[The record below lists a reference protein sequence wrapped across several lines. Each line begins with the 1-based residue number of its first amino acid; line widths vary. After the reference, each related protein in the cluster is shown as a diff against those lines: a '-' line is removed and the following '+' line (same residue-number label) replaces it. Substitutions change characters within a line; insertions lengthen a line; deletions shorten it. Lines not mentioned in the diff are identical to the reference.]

1 MHSDTGLNFSKC
13 KAEVK
18 SCLLIMLAEAM
29 IAIKADEITD
39 LENLLIL
46 LLIMLYCLLSCF
58 LFLRLLKIAVYLGFS
73 YSCCWCCSPFV
84 HKLLTVECILFT
96 SWGIRSEHISLVNGM
111 LLVCSYL

>member
-1 MHSDTGLNFSKC
+1 
-13 KAEVK
+13 
-18 SCLLIMLAEAM
+18 MLAEAM

-39 LENLLIL
+39 LENLL
-46 LLIMLYCLLSCF
+46 LLSCF

-73 YSCCWCCSPFV
+73 YTCYLCCSHFV

-111 LLVCSYL
+111 LYAFSCLFLSLSV